1 MPKALSVDLR
11 TRIAAAMAQGEPV
24 RAVAAQFQ
32 VSASSAVRLGQKLRA
47 GADLTPA
54 KRGGPR
60 RPLITTAVADWLRAR
75 LAEKPDLT
83 MRALAA
89 ELRERGTPVAH
100 DTVWRFVR
108 RAGLTVKKK
117 TLIASERDRPEVARF
132 RRRWRA
138 HQHRIDP
145 DRLVFVDETWI

>member
-1 MPKALSVDLR
+1 
-11 TRIAAAMAQGEPV
+11 
-24 RAVAAQFQ
+24 
-32 VSASSAVRLGQKLRA
+32 VSPASAVRLGQKGRA

-60 RPLITTAVADWLRAR
+60 LSPITAAVADWLRAR

-89 ELRERGTPVAH
+89 ELCQRGTSVTH

-108 RAGLTVKKK
+108 RQGLTLKK
-117 TLIASERDRPEVARF
+117 RP
-132 RRRWRA
+132 
-138 HQHRIDP
+138 
-145 DRLVFVDETWI
+145 

>member
-1 MPKALSVDLR
+1 MGKALSLDLR
-11 TRIAAAMAQGEPV
+11 RRVAAAVVGGDAV
-24 RAVAAQFQ
+24 RVVAARFQ
-32 VSASSAVRLGQKLRA
+32 VSAASAARLGQKLRA

-60 RPLITTAVADWLRAR
+60 PSLITAAVGDWLRAR

-89 ELRERGTPVAH
+89 ELGQQGTPVTH

-108 RAGLTVKKK
+108 RHGLTLKK
-117 TLIASERDRPEVARF
+117 RP
-132 RRRWRA
+132 
-138 HQHRIDP
+138 
-145 DRLVFVDETWI
+145 

>member
-1 MPKALSVDLR
+1 MGKALSLDLR
-11 TRIAAAMAQGEPV
+11 RRVAAAVVGGDPV
-24 RAVAAQFQ
+24 RVVAARFQ
-32 VSASSAVRLGQKLRA
+32 VSATSAVRLGQKLRA

-60 RPLITTAVADWLRAR
+60 RSPITAAVADWLRAR

-89 ELRERGTPVAH
+89 ELSQHGTSVTH

-108 RAGLTVKKK
+108 KQGLSVKK
-117 TLIASERDRPEVARF
+117 RP
-132 RRRWRA
+132 
-138 HQHRIDP
+138 
-145 DRLVFVDETWI
+145 

>member
-1 MPKALSVDLR
+1 MGKALSLDLR
-11 TRIAAAMAQGEPV
+11 RRVAAAVVGGETV
-24 RAVAAQFQ
+24 RAVAARFQ
-32 VSASSAVRLGQKLRA
+32 VSATSAVRLGQKLRA

-60 RPLITTAVADWLRAR
+60 RSPITAAVGDWLRAR

-89 ELRERGTPVAH
+89 ELSQRGTSVTH

-108 RAGLTVKKK
+108 KQGLTVKK
-117 TLIASERDRPEVARF
+117 RP
-132 RRRWRA
+132 
-138 HQHRIDP
+138 
-145 DRLVFVDETWI
+145 